1 MRALALFS
9 GGLDSVL
16 AMKLIVDQGIEVVA
30 VNIDMGFGST
40 NDRLEHMQSMCDQIG
55 VKLEILDLRQLY
67 LDEVLFNPKY
77 GYGKNFNPCIDCHGF
92 MFRHTGKLLE
102 KFDAQFMISGE
113 VLGQRPM
120 SQRKEAMENVKRLS
134 EQDDLIVR
142 PLSAKLM
149 SLTKP
154 EREGWIDREKL
165 FDIEGRNRQRQIALA
180 KEIGLED
187 FESPGGGC
195 LLTEIQFSNKLR
207 DFADNE
213 KMEVEDI
220 NTLKA
225 GRHLR
230 LPDGAKLII
239 GRNQEDNEKIKN
251 TNSDKYYKARIEDAS
266 GPLCLFQKGASK
278 EDLKLATNLIITYG
292 RTSVEQEYSVKF
304 VDSVDVTNEFVSKG
318 IKFPSKEIATQYF
331 IS

>member
-1 MRALALFS
+1 MKALALFS

-16 AMKLIVDQGIEVVA
+16 AMKTVVDQDIEVVA
-30 VNIDMGFGST
+30 VNINMGFGST
-40 NDRLEHMQSMCDQIG
+40 SDRLEHMENMCKQIG
-55 VKLEILDLRQLY
+55 VELEVLDLRQLY
-67 LDEVLFNPKY
+67 LDEVLFDPKY

-102 KFDAQFMISGE
+102 KFGADFMISGE

-120 SQRKEAMENVKRLS
+120 SQRKEALENVKKLS

-149 SLTKP
+149 SPSKP

-165 FDIEGRNRQRQIALA
+165 HDIEGRNRQRQLELA

-195 LLTEIQFSNKLR
+195 LLTEIQFSAKLR
-207 DFADNE
+207 DFSDHDT
-213 KMEVEDI
+213 MEVEDI
-220 NTLKA
+220 DTLKA

-251 TNSDKYYKARIEDAS
+251 TNSSKYYKARIEDAS
-266 GPLCLFQKGASK
+266 GPLCLFQKNSSK
-278 EDLKLATNLIITYG
+278 ADLELATNLIITYG
-292 RTSVEQEYSVKF
+292 RTNIDQKYNVKF
-304 VDSVDVTNEFVSKG
+304 VDSLDVTNEFLSQG
-318 IKFPSKEIATQYF
+318 IKFPSKEEATKYF

>member
-1 MRALALFS
+1 MKALALFS

-16 AMKLIVDQGIEVVA
+16 AMKLVVDQGIEVVA
-30 VNIDMGFGST
+30 VNINIGFGST
-40 NDRLEHMQSMCDQIG
+40 GDRLDHMENMCKQIG
-55 VKLEILDLRQLY
+55 VKLEVLDLRQLY
-67 LDEVLFNPKY
+67 LDEVLFDPKY

-92 MFRHTGKLLE
+92 MFRYTGKLLE
-102 KFDAQFMISGE
+102 KFGANFMISGE

-120 SQRKEAMENVKRLS
+120 SQRKEALENVKKLS

-142 PLSAKLM
+142 PLCAKLM
-149 SLTKP
+149 DITKP

-165 FDIEGRNRQRQIALA
+165 LDISGRSRQRQLELA

-195 LLTEIQFSNKLR
+195 LLTEIQFSAKLR
-207 DFADNE
+207 DFSDHDTL
-213 KMEVEDI
+213 EVDDI

-239 GRNQEDNEKIKN
+239 GRDQQDNEKLKN
-251 TNSDKYYKARIEDAS
+251 TNSKKYLKARIKDAS
-266 GPLCLFQKGASK
+266 GPMCLFQSDASDDDK
-278 EDLKLATNLIITYG
+278 QLATNLIITYG
-292 RTSVEQEYSVKF
+292 RTKADEEYEVLYF
-304 VDSVDVTNEFVSKG
+304 LNEEDEKSEFTIKGSKLA
-318 IKFPSKEIATQYF
+318 SKELAAQYF
-331 IS
+331 I